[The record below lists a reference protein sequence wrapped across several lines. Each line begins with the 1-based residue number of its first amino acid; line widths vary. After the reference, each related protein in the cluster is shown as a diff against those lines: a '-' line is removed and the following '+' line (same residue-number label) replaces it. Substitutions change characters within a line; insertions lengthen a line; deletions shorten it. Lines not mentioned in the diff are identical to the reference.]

1 MNKLA
6 TRIKNVGP
14 GALVAAAFIG
24 PGTVTSC
31 SISGATAVTSCSI
44 SGATAGYTLLW
55 AMLLSVISVIIM
67 QSMAARLGIVSGMGL
82 GEALR
87 EKFTSQGARILISIL
102 VIAAVFIGN
111 IAYETGNLTGSILG
125 IQAAFPAADNQT
137 AKIVLAVV
145 LGVIAFALLFSGS
158 YQRVEN
164 ILTALVVLMGV
175 IFLIC
180 AFAAKPD
187 WGAVFAGLFGFK
199 VPDGGDWMTVAALM
213 GTTVVPYNI
222 YLHAASASTK
232 WGKTDDKEDA
242 LANSRFD
249 SIISIGLGGV
259 ISMAIIVC
267 AAATIHASGGTIASG
282 SDMAKALTPLLG
294 SWATVIFGIGLFAA
308 GITSTLTAP
317 LAAAFASSGI
327 LGWGEDMKQTR
338 FKVFWIIVLA
348 FGVFATCTLGASP
361 TQIIL
366 FAQAANAILLPVT
379 GILLLIVAND
389 AAIMK
394 EYKNKT
400 WFNVLVVIVIA
411 IFIFIAARNMNAFM
425 SGLGRF
431 CADDHFRKQYR
442 PGDQQDR
449 AGRQKISHKEK
460 YQGRQ

>member
-1 MNKLA
+1 MNKLL

-31 SISGATAVTSCSI
+31 SV

-67 QSMAARLGIVSGMGL
+67 QSMAARLGIISGMGL

-87 EKFTSQGARILISIL
+87 TKFTGTGARILIAIL
-102 VIAAVFIGN
+102 VIAAVFVGN

-125 IQAAFPAADNQT
+125 IQAAVPATANPT
-137 AKIVLAVV
+137 AKIVLALV
-145 LGVIAFALLFSGS
+145 LGGIAFFLLFSGN

-164 ILTALVVLMGV
+164 ILTALVVIMGV

-187 WGAVFAGLFGFK
+187 WSAVLSGLFGFK

-232 WGKTDDKEDA
+232 WGKADDKADA
-242 LANSRFD
+242 IANSRFD
-249 SIISIGLGGV
+249 SVLSIGLGGI
-259 ISMAIIVC
+259 ISMAIIIC
-267 AAATIHASGGTIASG
+267 ASATIHATGGTISSG
-282 SDMAKALTPLLG
+282 ADMAKALTPLLG
-294 SWATVIFGIGLFAA
+294 NWATVIFGIGLFAA
-308 GITSTLTAP
+308 GISSALTAP

-327 LGWGEDMKQTR
+327 LGWGEDMKKGR

-348 FGVFATCTLGASP
+348 FGIFATCTLGASP
-361 TQIIL
+361 TEIIL
-366 FAQAANAILLPVT
+366 FAQAANALLLPIT

-389 AAIMK
+389 TAIMK

-400 WFNVLVVIVIA
+400 WFNVLVVLVIA
-411 IFIFIAARNMNAFM
+411 VFVFIAARNMRAFI
-425 SGLGRF
+425 SGLQ
-431 CADDHFRKQYR
+431 ALI
-442 PGDQQDR
+442 R
-449 AGRQKISHKEK
+449 A
-460 YQGRQ
+460 

>member
-1 MNKLA
+1 MNNLA
-6 TRIKNVGP
+6 ARIRNVGP

-24 PGTVTSC
+24 PGT
-31 SISGATAVTSCSI
+31 VTSCSI

-87 EKFTSQGARILISIL
+87 TKFTGTLARTLISIL
-102 VIAAVFIGN
+102 VIAAVFVGN

-125 IQAAFPAADNQT
+125 IQAAIPAANGQT
-137 AKIVLAVV
+137 AKIILALI
-145 LGVIAFALLFSGS
+145 LGGISFFLLFSGS

-164 ILTALVVLMGV
+164 VLTGLVVLMGV

-180 AFAAKPD
+180 AFAARPD
-187 WGAVFAGLFGFK
+187 WGAVLAGMFSFK
-199 VPDGGDWMTVAALM
+199 VPEGGDWMTVAALM

-232 WGKTDDKEDA
+232 WGQTDDKEDA

-249 SIISIGLGGV
+249 SVLSIGLGGI
-259 ISMAIIVC
+259 ISMCIIIC
-267 AAATIHASGGTIASG
+267 AAATIHATGGTISSG
-282 SDMAKALTPLLG
+282 ADMAVALTPLLG

-308 GITSTLTAP
+308 GISSALTAP

-327 LGWGEDMKQTR
+327 LGWGEDMKQNR
-338 FKVFWIIVLA
+338 FKVFWIVVLA
-348 FGVFATCTLGASP
+348 FGIFATCTLGASP

-366 FAQAANAILLPVT
+366 FAQAANALLLPIT
-379 GILLLIVAND
+379 GILLLIVSND

-400 WFNVLVVIVIA
+400 WFNVLVILVIA
-411 IFIFIAARNMNAFM
+411 IFLFIAARNMRAFLT
-425 SGLGRF
+425 GLQ
-431 CADDHFRKQYR
+431 ALL
-442 PGDQQDR
+442 
-449 AGRQKISHKEK
+449 AG
-460 YQGRQ
+460 

>member
-1 MNKLA
+1 MNKFL

-14 GALVAAAFIG
+14 GALIAAAFIG

-31 SISGATAVTSCSI
+31 SISGATA
-44 SGATAGYTLLW
+44 GNTLLW

-87 EKFTSQGARILISIL
+87 TKFTSSGARVLISIL
-102 VIAAVFIGN
+102 VIAAVFVGN

-125 IQAAFPAADNQT
+125 IQAAIPAADNGT
-137 AKIVLAVV
+137 VKIVLALI
-145 LGVIAFALLFSGS
+145 LGIIAFVLLYSGS

-164 ILTALVVLMGV
+164 FLTALVVLMGV

-187 WGAVFAGLFGFK
+187 WGAVFSGLFGFR

-232 WGKTDDKEDA
+232 WGNVDDKDDA

-249 SIISIGLGGV
+249 SVLSIGLGGI

-267 AAATIHASGGTIASG
+267 AAATIHATGGTIASG
-282 SDMAKALTPLLG
+282 ADMAKALSPLLG

-327 LGWGEDMKQTR
+327 LGWGEDMKNNR
-338 FKVFWIIVLA
+338 FKIFWIIVLV
-348 FGVFATCTLGASP
+348 FGIFATCTLGASP
-361 TQIIL
+361 TEIIL
-366 FAQAANAILLPVT
+366 FAQAANALLLPIT
-379 GILLLIVAND
+379 GILLLIVSND
-389 AAIMK
+389 EKILK

-400 WFNVLVVIVIA
+400 WFNVLVVLVIA
-411 IFIFIAARNMNAFM
+411 VFLFIAARNMRAFIT
-425 SGLGRF
+425 GLQ
-431 CADDHFRKQYR
+431 KLI
-442 PGDQQDR
+442 
-449 AGRQKISHKEK
+449 AG
-460 YQGRQ
+460 

>member
-24 PGTVTSC
+24 PGT
-31 SISGATAVTSCSI
+31 VTSCSI

-102 VIAAVFIGN
+102 VIAAVFM
-111 IAYETGNLTGSILG
+111 ILG

-137 AKIVLAVV
+137 AKIVLALV

-249 SIISIGLGGV
+249 SIISIGLGGI

-348 FGVFATCTLGASP
+348 FGIFATCTLGASP

-425 SGLGRF
+425 SGL
-431 CADDHFRKQYR
+431 K
-442 PGDQQDR
+442 
-449 AGRQKISHKEK
+449 KLIS
-460 YQGRQ
+460 G

>member
-1 MNKLA
+1 MSNLS

-24 PGTVTSC
+24 PGT
-31 SISGATAVTSCSI
+31 VTSCSI

-87 EKFTSQGARILISIL
+87 TKFTNAGARILIAIL
-102 VIAAVFIGN
+102 VIAAVFVGN
-111 IAYETGNLTGSILG
+111 IAYETGNLTGSIMG
-125 IQAAFPAADNQT
+125 IQAAIPAAEGAST
-137 AKIVLAVV
+137 KIVLAIV
-145 LGVIAFALLFSGS
+145 LGVIAFILLFSGS
-158 YQRVEN
+158 YKRVES
-164 ILTALVVLMGV
+164 ILTALVVIMGV

-180 AFAAKPD
+180 AFASKPA
-187 WGAVFAGLFGFK
+187 WGEVFKGLFGFK
-199 VPDGGDWMTVAALM
+199 VPEGGDWMTVAALM

-232 WGKTDDKEDA
+232 WGQSGNKEDA

-249 SIISIGLGGV
+249 SVISIGLGGI

-267 AAATIHASGGTIASG
+267 AAATIHATGGEIKSGA
-282 SDMAKALTPLLG
+282 DMAVALTPLHG

-327 LGWGEDMKQTR
+327 LGWGEDMKKTR

-348 FGVFATCTLGASP
+348 FGIIATCTLGASP

-366 FAQAANAILLPVT
+366 FAQAANALLLPIT

-389 AAIMK
+389 FGIMK
-394 EYKNKT
+394 QYKNKA
-400 WFNVLVVIVIA
+400 WFNILVVLVIVI
-411 IFIFIAARNMNAFM
+411 FVFIAARNMRAFVT
-425 SGLGRF
+425 GL
-431 CADDHFRKQYR
+431 QNLL
-442 PGDQQDR
+442 
-449 AGRQKISHKEK
+449 AG
-460 YQGRQ
+460 

>member
-1 MNKLA
+1 MSSIG

-24 PGTVTSC
+24 PGT
-31 SISGATAVTSCSI
+31 VTSCSI

-87 EKFTSQGARILISIL
+87 TKFTGAGARILISIL
-102 VIAAVFIGN
+102 VIAAVFVGN
-111 IAYETGNLTGSILG
+111 IAYETGNLTGSVLG
-125 IQAAFPAADNQT
+125 IQAAFPATGSGT
-137 AKIVLAVV
+137 AKIIIALV
-145 LGVIAFALLFSGS
+145 LGIIAFILLFSGS

-164 ILTALVVLMGV
+164 ILTALVVLMGI

-180 AFAAKPD
+180 AFAASPD
-187 WGAVFAGLFGFK
+187 WGAVAKGLFGFK

-232 WGKTDDKEDA
+232 WGHSGDKEDA

-249 SIISIGLGGV
+249 SVISIGLGGI

-267 AAATIHASGGTIASG
+267 AAATIHATGGEIASG
-282 SDMAKALTPLLG
+282 ADMAKALTPLLG

-327 LGWGEDMKQTR
+327 LGWGEDMKKAR

-348 FGVFATCTLGASP
+348 FGIFATCTLGASP

-366 FAQAANAILLPVT
+366 FAQAANALLLPIT

-389 AAIMK
+389 NKIMK
-394 EYKNKT
+394 NHKNKM
-400 WFNVLVVIVIA
+400 WFNILVVLVIA
-411 IFIFIAARNMNAFM
+411 IFIFIAARNMRAFIT
-425 SGLGRF
+425 GLQ
-431 CADDHFRKQYR
+431 ALI
-442 PGDQQDR
+442 
-449 AGRQKISHKEK
+449 AG
-460 YQGRQ
+460 

>member
-1 MNKLA
+1 MNKFL

-24 PGTVTSC
+24 PGT
-31 SISGATAVTSCSI
+31 VTSCSI

-87 EKFTSQGARILISIL
+87 TKFTSTGARVLISIL
-102 VIAAVFIGN
+102 VIAAVFVGN

-125 IQAAFPAADNQT
+125 IQAAIPAADNGT
-137 AKIVLAVV
+137 VKIVLALI
-145 LGVIAFALLFSGS
+145 LGIIAFVLLYSGS

-164 ILTALVVLMGV
+164 FLTALVVLMGV
-175 IFLIC
+175 IFLSC

-187 WGAVFAGLFGFK
+187 WGAVFSGLFGFR

-232 WGKTDDKEDA
+232 WGNVDDKDDA

-249 SIISIGLGGV
+249 SVLSIGLGGI

-267 AAATIHASGGTIASG
+267 AAATIHATGGTIASG
-282 SDMAKALTPLLG
+282 ADMAKALSPLLG

-327 LGWGEDMKQTR
+327 LGWGEDMKNNR
-338 FKVFWIIVLA
+338 FKIFWIIVLA
-348 FGVFATCTLGASP
+348 FGIFATCTLGASP
-361 TQIIL
+361 TEIIL
-366 FAQAANAILLPVT
+366 FAQAANALLLPIT
-379 GILLLIVAND
+379 GILLLIVSND
-389 AAIMK
+389 EKILK

-400 WFNVLVVIVIA
+400 WFNVLVVLVIA
-411 IFIFIAARNMNAFM
+411 VFLFIAARNMRAFIT
-425 SGLGRF
+425 GLQ
-431 CADDHFRKQYR
+431 KLI
-442 PGDQQDR
+442 
-449 AGRQKISHKEK
+449 AG
-460 YQGRQ
+460 

>member
-1 MNKLA
+1 MKTLF
-6 TRIKNVGP
+6 TRLKNVGP

-31 SISGATAVTSCSI
+31 SISGAS
-44 SGATAGYTLLW
+44 AGYTLLW
-55 AMLLSVISVIIM
+55 AMLLSVISVMIM
-67 QSMAARLGIVSGMGL
+67 QSMAARLGIISGMGL

-87 EKFTSQGARILISIL
+87 TKFTSTAARVLISIL
-102 VIAAVFIGN
+102 VIAAVFVGN

-125 IQAAFPAADNQT
+125 IQAAIPAANT
-137 AKIVLAVV
+137 PNVKIILAIV
-145 LGVIAFALLFSGS
+145 LGVIAFFLLFSGS
-158 YQRVEN
+158 YQSVEN
-164 ILTALVVLMGV
+164 ILTALVVLMGI

-180 AFAAKPD
+180 AFAAHPD
-187 WGAVFAGLFGFK
+187 WSAVLAGLFGFK

-232 WGKTDDKEDA
+232 WGKSPDKSDA

-249 SIISIGLGGV
+249 SIISIGLGGI

-267 AAATIHASGGTIASG
+267 AGATIHATGGSISSGA
-282 SDMAKALTPLLG
+282 DMAKALTPLLG
-294 SWATVIFGIGLFAA
+294 NWATVIFGIGLFAA
-308 GITSTLTAP
+308 GITSALTAP

-327 LGWGEDMKQTR
+327 LGWGEDMKKAR

-348 FGVFATCTLGASP
+348 FGIFATCTLGASP

-366 FAQAANAILLPVT
+366 FAQAANALLLPIT

-389 AAIMK
+389 SSIMK

-400 WFNVLVVIVIA
+400 WFNILVVLVIA
-411 IFIFIAARNMNAFM
+411 VFVFIAARNMRAFIT
-425 SGLGRF
+425 GLLALING
-431 CADDHFRKQYR
+431 
-442 PGDQQDR
+442 
-449 AGRQKISHKEK
+449 
-460 YQGRQ
+460 

>member
-24 PGTVTSC
+24 PGT
-31 SISGATAVTSCSI
+31 VTSCSI

-87 EKFTSQGARILISIL
+87 TKFTGSGARILISIL

-111 IAYETGNLTGSILG
+111 IAYETGNLTGSIL
-125 IQAAFPAADNQT
+125 AAVPAADNPT
-137 AKIVLAVV
+137 IKVVLALI
-145 LGVIAFALLFSGS
+145 LGIIAFALLFSGS
-158 YQRVEN
+158 YQSVEN
-164 ILTALVVLMGV
+164 FLTALVVLMGV

-187 WGAVFAGLFGFK
+187 WGAVIGGLFGFK

-232 WGKTDDKEDA
+232 WGGSAEKEDA

-249 SIISIGLGGV
+249 SVISIGLGGI

-267 AAATIHASGGTIASG
+267 AAATIHATGGTISSG
-282 SDMAKALTPLLG
+282 ADMAKALTPLLG
-294 SWATVIFGIGLFAA
+294 NWATVIFGIGLFAA

-317 LAAAFASSGI
+317 LAAAFACSGI
-327 LGWGEDMKQTR
+327 LGWGEDMKQAR
-338 FKVFWIIVLA
+338 FKVFWIVVLV
-348 FGVFATCTLGASP
+348 FGIFATCTLGASP

-366 FAQAANAILLPVT
+366 FAQAANALLLPIT

-389 AAIMK
+389 TAIMK

-411 IFIFIAARNMNAFM
+411 IFLFIAARNMRAFITGLQTLI
-425 SGLGRF
+425 SG
-431 CADDHFRKQYR
+431 
-442 PGDQQDR
+442 
-449 AGRQKISHKEK
+449 
-460 YQGRQ
+460 